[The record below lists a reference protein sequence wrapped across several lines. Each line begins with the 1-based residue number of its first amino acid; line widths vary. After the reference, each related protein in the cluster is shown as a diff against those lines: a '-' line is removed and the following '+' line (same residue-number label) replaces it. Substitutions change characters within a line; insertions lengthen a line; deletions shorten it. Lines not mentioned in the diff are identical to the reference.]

1 MRNKI
6 YILLAIILI
15 SACSSNQTVDVP
27 TQAEPVFLTLPVT
40 DTPTIPTETP
50 LPTATS
56 VPALAR
62 VQYTLNVLMDYD
74 AKTITVDETILYP
87 NLTGN
92 QLNTLVIAIVP
103 NLWQGSFNLT
113 SIAINGEPITTYSI
127 NGQRL
132 DIALSSFLLPNEA
145 TEIRIQYSLILPV
158 SEVNDPN
165 VSRPQIFGYTQRQLN
180 LTNWYPFVVPNING
194 EWILHDPWAYGEH
207 LVYDVADYEVN
218 LRFADPTTA
227 PVVASSGF
235 AEPQTDFTR
244 YKINSARAF
253 AISASREYQ
262 VSSTQ
267 IGDITVYSYYF
278 PFNETPGQAILTTTV
293 QALQVFGQK
302 FGEYPHKSLSIVM
315 ADFKDSMEFSAF
327 YFHSPLYYSQYDGTQ
342 MNYLT
347 FIGVHETA
355 HQWWFEQVASDQA
368 LQPWLDE
375 TLSTYSEKIYYES
388 TYPDLVSTWWTYR
401 VDFFQPQGFIDIPIY
416 EGQGAENY
424 RVTVYLNGAHFLEDL
439 RARIGDEAFFAFI
452 QDYINQS
459 RGKIITANDFFRILR
474 THTSTDISD
483 LINQYF
489 RSIYQ

>member
-1 MRNKI
+1 MQNKI
-6 YILLAIILI
+6 YTFFIILLIT
-15 SACSSNQTVDVP
+15 ACTSNSTADAVTPTVP
-27 TQAEPVFLTLPVT
+27 TFEAPPVT
-40 DTPTIPTETP
+40 DTPAIPTETP
-50 LPTATS
+50 LPTGTP
-56 VPALAR
+56 VPTLERAI
-62 VQYTLNVLMDYD
+62 YTLDVLMDYD
-74 AKTITVDETILYP
+74 AHTVTVDETILYP

-92 QLNTLVIAIVP
+92 QLNALVIAIVP

-113 SIAINGEPITTYSI
+113 NIAINGEAITTYSI

-132 DIALSSFLLPNEA
+132 DIALASFLPANE
-145 TEIRIQYSLILPV
+145 TIEINIQYSLILPI

-207 LVYDVADYEVN
+207 LIYDVADYEVN
-218 LRFADPTTA
+218 LRFTDPTTA

-235 AEPQTDFTR
+235 AEPQADFTR
-244 YKINSARAF
+244 YKINTARAF

-267 IGDITVYSYYF
+267 VGDITVYSYYF
-278 PFNETPGQAILTTTV
+278 PFNETPGQAILTTTA
-293 QALQVFGQK
+293 QALQVFSQK
-302 FGEYPHKSLSIVM
+302 FGAYPHKSLSIVM

-375 TLSTYSEKIYYES
+375 TLSTYSEKVYYENTS
-388 TYPDLVSTWWTYR
+388 PDLISTWWIYR
-401 VDFFQPQGFIDIPIY
+401 VDFFQPEGFIDIPIY
-416 EGQGAENY
+416 EAQGAEAY
-424 RVTVYLNGAHFLEDL
+424 RVTIYLQGAHFLEDL
-439 RARIGDEAFFAFI
+439 RARIGDEAFFAFL
-452 QDYINQS
+452 QDYLNQG
-459 RGKIITANDFFRILR
+459 RGKIVTANDFFRILR
-474 THTSTDISD
+474 THTSADISD

-489 RSIYQ
+489 RSVYQ